1 MSSVRVDPLMDAGPA
16 KEMTTGCHYWLMTD
30 VVAYV
35 AFEVVICR
43 LFVFHFLNL
52 INNL

>member
-1 MSSVRVDPLMDAGPA
+1 MSSVGVDPLMDAGPA
-16 KEMTTGCHYWLMTD
+16 KEMTTGRHHWLMTD

-35 AFEVVICR
+35 AFEVVIRR

-52 INNL
+52 INNI